1 MRVALRESIQTVALA
16 IFFIFLLQVTI
27 QNFRVE
33 GPSMNPTFL
42 NFDRVIVNKLA
53 YLSIEK
59 SKVKEYFPWV
69 EDNNAARWYPL
80 GKPNF
85 GDIIVFKW
93 PRNERQVLV
102 KRVIGVPGDTIEI
115 KQGNVIRNGVI
126 LDEPYVLHNSNET
139 LVDRVIPLGKYI
151 VMGDNRLESDDSRHW
166 GWVPEENII
175 GEVWLNYWP
184 LPKINYN
191 LLQGN

>member
-1 MRVALRESIQTVALA
+1 MRVAFRESIQTVALA
-16 IFFIFLLQVTI
+16 ISFVLLLQATI

-33 GPSMNPTFL
+33 GPSMNPTYADY
-42 NFDRVIVNKLA
+42 DRVIVNKLA

-59 SKVKEYFPWV
+59 NKIANIIPTFDRPET
-69 EDNNAARWYPL
+69 ARWYPL
-80 GKPNF
+80 GRPSF
-85 GDIIVFKW
+85 GDIVVFRW
-93 PRNERQVLV
+93 PRNERQILV

-115 KQGNVIRNGVI
+115 ENGRVIRNGIV
-126 LDEPYVLHNSNET
+126 LKEPYVVHNSNES

-151 VMGDNRLESDDSRHW
+151 VMGDNRSESDDSRHW

-184 LPKINYN
+184 LPKIDNKF
-191 LLQGN
+191 LFR